1 MYCVRITKE
10 TRWNQYHDINLPSAK
25 LRPQPPPPPTV
36 WRGAGRGDLINLLY
50 EHGRKKFTQEVQAL
64 GFQISMGNNFSV
76 PWKLMGTYFYFFECK
91 ETFSWNM
98 LLHIL

>member
-1 MYCVRITKE
+1 MSE
-10 TRWNQYHDINLPSAK
+10 LPRKPDEISIMI
-25 LRPQPPPPPTV
+25 LIYPLQSSDPNPPPPTV

-76 PWKLMGTYFYFFECK
+76 QCLEIMGNY
-91 ETFSWNM
+91 
-98 LLHIL
+98 L